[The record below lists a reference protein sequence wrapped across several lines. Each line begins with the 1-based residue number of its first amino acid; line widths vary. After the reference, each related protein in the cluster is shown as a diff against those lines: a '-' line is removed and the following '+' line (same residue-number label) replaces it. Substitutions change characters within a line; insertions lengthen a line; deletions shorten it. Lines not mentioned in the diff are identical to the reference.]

1 MQTRGNRVKRNRSM
15 ARERGRRRP
24 AASGAVRTS
33 AAYDLRKNL
42 FTIVLWT
49 LGVINAVLIFSFV
62 SKHFLTGDE
71 RQISAVDEVA
81 EAPAQVLKIEV
92 LNGCGV
98 QGLAKKWADYL
109 RSAGFDPWNVT
120 NFEQS
125 NVARTMIIDRLS
137 NARSN
142 GLAVA
147 EALGLPED
155 YVAYQASDQ
164 RQVAVTVIIGL
175 DYDRIDIAKK

>member
-1 MQTRGNRVKRNRSM
+1 MKRNSM
-15 ARERGRRRP
+15 AKTRAGKRSTTTPSATRSS
-24 AASGAVRTS
+24 A

-42 FTIVLWT
+42 STIGLWA
-49 LGVINAVLIFSFV
+49 LGIINAVLIFSFI
-62 SKHFLTGDE
+62 SKNFLSGDE
-71 RQISAVDEVA
+71 RQISAVNEVT
-81 EAPAQVLKIEV
+81 EAPVQALKIEI

-98 QGLAKKWADYL
+98 QGLAKKWADHL
-109 RSAGFDPWNVT
+109 RAAGFDPWNVT

-125 NVARTMIIDRLS
+125 NVARTMIIDRTS

-175 DYDRIDIAKK
+175 DYERIEIGKK